1 MPKIVYEHKSFRADT
16 QAIIDQAELL
26 CRQYQAQGY
35 ELTLRQLFYQFVSR
49 AWLPNNDKS
58 YKRLGSI
65 INDARLAGQI
75 DWYHINDRTRHLRS
89 FSGWD
94 TPSQIIEASASQF
107 KRSYWEVSGQLHR
120 PEVWVEKDALVDV
133 VSRACDTR
141 QVPYFSCRG
150 YVSQSEMWRAGRRLR
165 DHVRNGFTPVIFHL
179 GDHDPS
185 GIDMTRDIT
194 ERLELFAG
202 YDIDVRR
209 IALTMAQ
216 IQQYSPPPNPAKITD
231 SRATGYI
238 DEFGY
243 QSWEL
248 DALEPS
254 VIVDLIRTNVEATVD
269 FPDDWDDA
277 LQEDM
282 DTRDRM
288 KDVADRWDDISDRWS
303 EIEDLLDS

>member
-1 MPKIVYEHKSFRADT
+1 MSSA
-16 QAIIDQAELL
+16 
-26 CRQYQAQGY
+26 
-35 ELTLRQLFYQFVSR
+35 
-49 AWLPNNDKS
+49 AW
-58 YKRLGSI
+58 I
-65 INDARLAGQI
+65 Q
-75 DWYHINDRTRHLRS
+75 T
-89 FSGWD
+89 
-94 TPSQIIEASASQF
+94 
-107 KRSYWEVSGQLHR
+107 VSGTKVDLLDPKPDQILIEDIAHALSPICR
-120 PEVWVEKDALVDV
+120 FTGHVEKFMSVAHHSVIVSNLVDPEFAFDGLMHDATEAYVNDLSRPLKNLLPEYKV
-133 VSRACDTR
+133 V
-141 QVPYFSCRG
+141 
-150 YVSQSEMWRAGRRLR
+150 E
-165 DHVRNGFTPVIFHL
+165 
-179 GDHDPS
+179 
-185 GIDMTRDIT
+185 
-194 ERLELFAG
+194 ERFALA
-202 YDIDVRR
+202 
-209 IALTMAQ
+209 IAEKFGVTHPL
-216 IQQYSPPPNPAKITD
+216 PNPAKITD